1 MNRPTKKA
9 PVGAQLVLY
18 LLMGLSLLIS
28 ACTSELTGVR
38 VHMISGGVLMI
49 LVAAHVV
56 LRRTVF
62 IDNIKRAFDEN
73 LRIRTR
79 LNRLLGALTLCLFG
93 LAVLTGVLLA
103 HELIPRGFGEDGHE
117 FVALHSLFAGATF
130 ILIVVH
136 IVRQLRRRRA

>member
-1 MNRPTKKA
+1 
-9 PVGAQLVLY
+9 
-18 LLMGLSLLIS
+18 
-28 ACTSELTGVR
+28 
-38 VHMISGGVLMI
+38 MISGGVLMI